1 MAADRPRFYEESFPD
16 LFEFVQHVPVSW
28 EKTLPLMG
36 EIGKS
41 YVVAR
46 QAWNSPDWYVGG
58 VTNEDGRRVVL
69 QFDFLEEGAKYQAK
83 LYRDSDDAHYRD
95 NQLGHVIE
103 EKVLRKGDRLEVYM
117 APGGGFALEIHKSS

>member
-1 MAADRPRFYEESFPD
+1 
-16 LFEFVQHVPVSW
+16 
-28 EKTLPLMG
+28 MG
-36 EIGKS
+36 EIGVY

-58 VTNEDGRRVVL
+58 VTNEEGRRIML
-69 QFDFLEEGAKYQAK
+69 SFDYLEDGANYVAK

-103 EKVLRKGDRLEVYM
+103 EKIIRKGDHFEVYM
-117 APGGGFALEIHKSS
+117 APGGGFALEIHKK